1 MNQRQITEKFNAKLP
16 KIEIINLESKQSG
29 EFSTH
34 KNQQHNQIQMNGSR
48 NASVICLR
56 QQVDNPENLQLVVG
70 LYCYAVV
77 AYNDCFAEL
86 VSFVT
91 RDKKQRRNQS
101 P

>member
-1 MNQRQITEKFNAKLP
+1 MITLYFGIKAIRRIFNAQKP
-16 KIEIINLESKQSG
+16 AVQPNLDEREQKCVRYL
-29 EFSTH
+29 FAAA
-34 KNQQHNQIQMNGSR
+34 K
-48 NASVICLR
+48 
-56 QQVDNPENLQLVVG
+56 DNPEKLQLVVG

>member
-1 MNQRQITEKFNAKLP
+1 MLP
-16 KIEIINLESKQSG
+16 
-29 EFSTH
+29 
-34 KNQQHNQIQMNGSR
+34 
-48 NASVICLR
+48 SVICLR
-56 QQVDNPENLQLVVG
+56 QQVYNPEKLQLVVG

-91 RDKKQRRNQS
+91 RDKKQRLNQS

>member
-1 MNQRQITEKFNAKLP
+1 MEL
-16 KIEIINLESKQSG
+16 KQSG

-34 KNQQHNQIQMNGSR
+34 KNQQHNQIQMNGIR

-91 RDKKQRRNQS
+91 RDKKQRLNQS

>member
-1 MNQRQITEKFNAKLP
+1 
-16 KIEIINLESKQSG
+16 
-29 EFSTH
+29 
-34 KNQQHNQIQMNGSR
+34 MNGSR

-77 AYNDCFAEL
+77 AYNDYFAEL

-91 RDKKQRRNQS
+91 RDKKTATES
-101 P
+101 VTVVVFEVVVVDV

>member
-1 MNQRQITEKFNAKLP
+1 
-16 KIEIINLESKQSG
+16 
-29 EFSTH
+29 
-34 KNQQHNQIQMNGSR
+34 MNGSR

-56 QQVDNPENLQLVVG
+56 QQVYNPEKLQLVVE

-77 AYNDCFAEL
+77 ACNDCFAEL

-91 RDKKQRRNQS
+91 RDKKQRLNQS